1 MSSEKSG
8 VHKLLAEG
16 PKAINLGLEEFA
28 EALATQGVK
37 VVHVDWSPPP
47 PEAQE
52 LSDLLD
58 KLL

>member
-1 MSSEKSG
+1 MNEG
-8 VHKLLAEG
+8 IQRLLGEG

-28 EALATQGVK
+28 QALEAQGAK

-47 PEAQE
+47 PEAEE
-52 LSDLLD
+52 LQDLLE

>member
-1 MSSEKSG
+1 MSSKKNG
-8 VHKLLAEG
+8 LQKLLSEG
-16 PKAINLGLEEFA
+16 PKAINLGLKEFA
-28 EALATQGVK
+28 EALATQGVE

-47 PEAQE
+47 PEAQD

>member
-1 MSSEKSG
+1 MSEAKTG
-8 VHKLLAEG
+8 VQRLLREG
-16 PKAINLGLEEFA
+16 PKAINLGLKEFA
-28 EALATQGVK
+28 EALVAQGAK

-52 LSDLLD
+52 LADLLE